1 MYSLMPVMGGPLRKD
16 VSGGIC
22 CGSFDRRATPTGAG
36 SFSFTPAAD
45 DQDRKHHPN
54 EQRD

>member
-1 MYSLMPVMGGPLRKD
+1 MDSLMPVMGGPLRKG
-16 VSGGIC
+16 VSVGIG
-22 CGSFDRRATPTGAG
+22 CGSFDRRGTPTGAG

-45 DQDRKHHPN
+45 DQDRQHHPN